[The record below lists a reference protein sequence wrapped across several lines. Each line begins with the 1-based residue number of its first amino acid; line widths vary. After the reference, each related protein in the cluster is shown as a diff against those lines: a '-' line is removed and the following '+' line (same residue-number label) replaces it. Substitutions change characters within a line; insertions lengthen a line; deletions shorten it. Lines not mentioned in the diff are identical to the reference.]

1 MTNSETRK
9 LTRILVANRGE
20 VAVRIIR
27 TAREMGIETVAVYAE
42 QDVQTLA
49 CDLADQA
56 YSLGSTLAKETY
68 LNAEAIIQVA
78 QRAQVDAIHPGYGF
92 LAENAEFAKA
102 VDEAGITWIGP
113 SAHSIE
119 ELGDKIRARQ
129 IAEDN
134 GVGTIPGISSGIVDA
149 QQVYDFATR
158 HGFPILIK
166 KADSGG
172 GMGITRLDNDED
184 IARFFTDLADA
195 AVLAGSFVEKLVEH
209 ARHVETQCMRDS
221 AGNFAVVSTRD
232 CSVQRR
238 NQKVIEEAPAPH
250 LPTETTQT
258 IVEWSQLL
266 FDAVEYVGVGTCEFL
281 IGPDGTPYFLEVNPR
296 LQVEHTVSEE
306 VAVIDLVRE
315 QIRIARGEH
324 LCDVAPTRGHAIEAR
339 LTSENPADDLMPTTG
354 KITRIT
360 WPGGLG
366 VRIDSFIREGD
377 SIGADF
383 DSLIAKIIVRAPD
396 RQRALARLHRALWEF
411 SVDGLPTSAP
421 LIEHILRHPDFA
433 GPDSADATED
443 SRFAVY
449 TKWMEDTNVLKD
461 VKARME
467 RAGEVVKPTQEPESI
482 ATYIVELA
490 GKRMHLKLPEGLLAS
505 AQEAAQAVADLPR
518 QRLRGAR
525 KRKKAE
531 AEIEG
536 SDAIA
541 PIQATVVRVAVE
553 PRATV
558 AEGDLLVVLES
569 MKMEKYIYASCHGTV
584 EHIHVGPGQTVKAG
598 DLLISIQEDE

>member
-1 MTNSETRK
+1 MTKHEIREI
-9 LTRILVANRGE
+9 TRILVANRGE
-20 VAVRIIR
+20 VAVRVIR
-27 TAREMGIETVAVYAE
+27 SAREMGIETVAVYAE

-56 YSLGSTLAKETY
+56 YSLGSTLAKDTY
-68 LNAEAIIQVA
+68 LNAEAIIAVA
-78 QRAQVDAIHPGYGF
+78 KRAKADAIHPGYGF
-92 LAENAEFAKA
+92 LAENAEFAEA
-102 VDEAGITWIGP
+102 VEAAGIRWIGP
-113 SAHSIE
+113 SARSIE
-119 ELGDKIRARQ
+119 SLGDKIRARQ
-129 IAEDN
+129 IAEAN
-134 GVGTIPGISSGIVDA
+134 GVGTIPGISSGISDA
-149 QQVYDFATR
+149 QQVHDFANH

-172 GMGITRLDNDED
+172 GMGITRLDAAGD
-184 IARFFTDLADA
+184 IDRFFTDHADEET
-195 AVLAGSFVEKLVEH
+195 LRGSFVEKLVEY
-209 ARHVETQCMRDS
+209 ARHVETQCMRDK
-221 AGNFAVVSTRD
+221 AGHFAVVSTRD

-250 LPTETTQT
+250 LPEETVAT
-258 IVEWSQLL
+258 INRWSEAL
-266 FDAVEYVGVGTCEFL
+266 FNAVDYVGVGTCEFL
-281 IGPDGTPYFLEVNPR
+281 IGSDGNPYFLEVNPR

-306 VAVIDLVRE
+306 VAGIDLVRE
-315 QIRIARGEH
+315 QIRI
-324 LCDVAPTRGHAIEAR
+324 TRGDDLPQLPQLRGHSIEAR
-339 LTSENPADDLMPTTG
+339 LTSENPADDLMPNTG
-354 KITRIT
+354 RITRIT

-366 VRIDSFIREGD
+366 VRVDSFIREGD

-421 LIEHILRHPDFA
+421 LIEHIIRHPDFV
-433 GPDSADATED
+433 GPDAVDAPADAA
-443 SRFAVY
+443 FAVY

-467 RAGEVVKPTQEPESI
+467 RAGEVVQPTQEPESI
-482 ATYIVELA
+482 VTYIVELA

-541 PIQATVVRVAVE
+541 PIQATVVRIAIE
-553 PRATV
+553 PHAKV

-569 MKMEKYIYASCHGTV
+569 MKMEKYIYASCNGTV
-584 EHIHVGPGQTVKAG
+584 EHIHVGPGKTVKAG
-598 DLLISIQEDE
+598 DLLISIKEDE

>member
-1 MTNSETRK
+1 MTNHEAREI
-9 LTRILVANRGE
+9 TRILVANRGE
-20 VAVRIIR
+20 VAVRVIR

-42 QDVQTLA
+42 QDVHTLA

-56 YSLGSTLAKETY
+56 YSLGSTLATETY
-68 LNAEAIIQVA
+68 LNPEAIIGVA
-78 QRAQVDAIHPGYGF
+78 KRAKADAIHPGYGF
-92 LAENAEFAKA
+92 LAENAEFARA
-102 VDEAGITWIGP
+102 VEAAGINWIGP
-113 SAHSIE
+113 NAQAIE
-119 ELGDKIRARQ
+119 SLGDKIRARQ
-129 IAEDN
+129 IAETHE
-134 GVGTIPGISSGIVDA
+134 VGTIPGISSGIDDA
-149 QQVYDFATR
+149 QQVCDFAAE

-172 GMGITRLDNDED
+172 GMGITRLDTDAD
-184 IARFFTDLADA
+184 IERFFTDLADPGT
-195 AVLAGSFVEKLVEH
+195 LSGSFVEKLVER

-250 LPTETTQT
+250 LPTDTVETLNR
-258 IVEWSQLL
+258 WSAAL
-266 FDAVEYVGVGTCEFL
+266 FHAVDYVGVGTCEFL
-281 IGPDGTPYFLEVNPR
+281 IGPDGSPYFLEVNPR

-315 QIRIARGEH
+315 QIRIAQGES
-324 LCDVAPTRGHAIEAR
+324 LCDVTPTRAHAIEAR

-396 RQRALARLHRALWEF
+396 RSRALARLHRALWEF

-421 LIEHILRHPDFA
+421 LIEHIVRHPDFV
-433 GPDSADATED
+433 GPDSSDAPQD
-443 SRFAVY
+443 ARFAVY
-449 TKWMEDTNVLKD
+449 TKWMEDTNILKD

-490 GKRMHLKLPEGLLAS
+490 GKRMHLKLPEGLLSS

-531 AEIEG
+531 AKIEG

-553 PRATV
+553 PHATV

-569 MKMEKYIYASCHGTV
+569 MKMEKYIYASCNGTV
-584 EHIHVGPGQTVKAG
+584 EHIHVGPGKTVKAG

>member
-1 MTNSETRK
+1 MTNHEAREI
-9 LTRILVANRGE
+9 TRILVANRGE
-20 VAVRIIR
+20 VAVRVIR
-27 TAREMGIETVAVYAE
+27 TAREMGIETVAVYSE

-56 YSLGSTLAKETY
+56 YSLGSTLATETY
-68 LNAEAIIQVA
+68 LNPEAIIAVA
-78 QRAQVDAIHPGYGF
+78 KRAKVDAIHPGYGF
-92 LAENAEFAKA
+92 LAENAEFARA
-102 VDEAGITWIGP
+102 VESTGITWIGP
-113 SAHSIE
+113 DAQAIE
-119 ELGDKIRARQ
+119 SLGDKIRARQ
-129 IAEDN
+129 IAETHQ
-134 GVGTIPGISSGIVDA
+134 VGTIPGISSGIDNA
-149 QQVYDFATR
+149 QQVYNFAAE

-172 GMGITRLDNDED
+172 GMGITRLDTDAD
-184 IARFFTDLADA
+184 IERFFTDLADLSA
-195 AVLAGSFVEKLVEH
+195 LSGSFVEKLVEH

-221 AGNFAVVSTRD
+221 AGSFAVVSTRD

-250 LPTETTQT
+250 LPKETVDTLNR
-258 IVEWSQLL
+258 WSAAL
-266 FDAVEYVGVGTCEFL
+266 FHAVGYVGVGTCEFL
-281 IGPDGTPYFLEVNPR
+281 IGPDGQAYFLEVNPR

-306 VAVIDLVRE
+306 VAGVDLVRE
-315 QIRIARGEH
+315 QIRIARGED
-324 LCDVAPTRGHAIEAR
+324 LCELPELRGHSIEAR
-339 LTSENPADDLMPTTG
+339 LTSENPADDLMPNTG

-396 RQRALARLHRALWEF
+396 RRRALARLHRALWEF

-421 LIEHILRHPDFA
+421 LIEHIVRHPDFT
-433 GPDSADATED
+433 GPDSADAPED
-443 SRFAVY
+443 AQFAVY
-449 TKWMEDTNVLKD
+449 TKWMEDTNILKD

-467 RAGEVVKPTQEPESI
+467 RAGEVVKPSQEPESI

-518 QRLRGAR
+518 QRLRGSR
-525 KRKKAE
+525 KRKATQT
-531 AEIEG
+531 EIEG

-541 PIQATVVRVAVE
+541 PIQATVVRVAIE
-553 PRATV
+553 PHASVT
-558 AEGDLLVVLES
+558 EGDLLVVLES
-569 MKMEKYIYASCHGTV
+569 MKMEKYIYASCNGTV
-584 EHIHVGPGQTVKAG
+584 EHIHVGPGKTVKAG
-598 DLLISIQEDE
+598 DLLISIKEDE